1 MLPSEEMQLVSD
13 HYDALGRALADTLNH
28 RDIQGGGWTHEPGW
42 NVHGSVLL
50 RHPANLGVS
59 LVRMNTHRKGDA
71 GRRLT
76 IDGIY
81 PSCWGGARVT
91 PITVGMDRPAL
102 RIADEIVR
110 RLLPDYLETL
120 AEALKETR
128 IAEENRRA
136 RVVMNRRL
144 EGVLPGLSAA
154 GSPRHPEPSRSR
166 SYWYGGQYSTGPT
179 PIAASGNVTLR
190 ADATHMDLKLTD
202 VPAELALKI
211 LEMLRPSPVLEGV
224 VTGRAIEPAHAALPR
239 AERLIPGELVDRT
252 RSTDAE
258 ALPAGP

>member
-13 HYDALGRALADTLNH
+13 HYDALGRALVDTLNH
-28 RDIQGGGWTHEPGW
+28 RDIQGGSWTHEPGW
-42 NVHGSVLL
+42 NVHGSLLL

-76 IDGIY
+76 IDGVY
-81 PSCWGGARVT
+81 PGCWGGARVA

-120 AEALKETR
+120 VEALKETR
-128 IAEENRRA
+128 VAEEHRRA

-154 GSPRHPEPSRSR
+154 GSPRHPEPARSR
-166 SYWYGGQYSTGPT
+166 SYWYGGQYSQGPT
-179 PIAASGNVTLR
+179 PVLASGNVTLR

-202 VPAELALKI
+202 VPAELGLKI

-224 VTGRAIEPAHAALPR
+224 VTGRAIEPAQAALPR
-239 AERLIPGELVDRT
+239 AERLIPGKLVDRT

-258 ALPAGP
+258 ALPGGP